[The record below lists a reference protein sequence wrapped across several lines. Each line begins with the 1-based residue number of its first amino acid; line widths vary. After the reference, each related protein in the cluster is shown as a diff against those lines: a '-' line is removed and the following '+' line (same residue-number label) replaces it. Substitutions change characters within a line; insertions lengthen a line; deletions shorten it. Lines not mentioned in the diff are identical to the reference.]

1 MSNWILKKKKKSR
14 ERNKNIMLHCTG
26 TNLELEKTKIDLKKK
41 TDNVNDLSTKLLGI
55 PSSYWNIFKNNTKA
69 KPLKNY

>member
-1 MSNWILKKKKKSR
+1 
-14 ERNKNIMLHCTG
+14 MLHCTG

-55 PSSYWNIFKNNTKA
+55 PSSY
-69 KPLKNY
+69 

>member
-1 MSNWILKKKKKSR
+1 MNIKKKITKNNFR

-41 TDNVNDLSTKLLGI
+41 TDNVNHLSTKLLGI
-55 PSSYWNIFKNNTKA
+55 PSSYWNIFLNTKA